1 MVIFS
6 CSSVICFWKC
16 IGYTERLLQEKQS
29 VGFYNT
35 VQSQQDHPE
44 QGELKVSVF
53 TADGTRPVENARVK
67 ISYTGESGQTIEK
80 VRTDSSGQTP
90 VLAVKTPPLEYS
102 MKPSEQQP
110 YAEYT
115 VQVEAEGFENSEIA
129 GIQVLPSVRA
139 EQPVRLAFQAGAEF
153 ERLVIGPHTLWGE
166 YPPKIEEAEVKPVG
180 ESGEIVLSRVVIPE
194 YVVVHDGPV
203 NDTTAQDYYVRYK
216 DYIKNVASSEIYAT
230 WPDDTIRANV
240 LAIMSFTL
248 NRVYTEW
255 YRNKGKDFTITSST
269 AYDHKWIRGRNIF
282 DSISRIVDE
291 LFENYLSRPNVRQ
304 PILTQYCD
312 GRQVQCKD
320 RGWMT
325 QWGSKSLGDRGYSPI
340 EILRYFYGNDI
351 YINVAEGISGIPLS
365 WPGYDLNI
373 GATGNKVRQIQEQ
386 LNVIAEAYPAIPKVG
401 VDGIYGEQTKAA
413 VRKFQNIFG
422 LSETGITDYS
432 TWYKIQEIY
441 VAVSRIAELS

>member
-1 MVIFS
+1 M
-6 CSSVICFWKC
+6 
-16 IGYTERLLQEKQS
+16 
-29 VGFYNT
+29 GFYNT

-67 ISYTGESGQTIEK
+67 ISYTGESGQTIEE

-203 NDTTAQDYYVRYK
+203 NDTTAPDYYERYK

-291 LFENYLSRPNVRQ
+291 LFENYLSRPDVRQ

-386 LNVIAEAYPAIPKVG
+386 LNVIAEAYPAIPKVS

>member
-1 MVIFS
+1 MRSYRDIQAQ
-6 CSSVICFWKC
+6 
-16 IGYTERLLQEKQS
+16 QEN
-29 VGFYNT
+29 VDRG
-35 VQSQQDHPE
+35 
-44 QGELKVSVF
+44 GLKVTVM

-67 ISYTGESGQTIEK
+67 ISYTGESGQTIEE

-139 EQPVRLAFQAGAEF
+139 EQPVSIAFQAGAEF

-291 LFENYLSRPNVRQ
+291 LFENYLSRPDVRQ

-351 YINVAEGISGIPLS
+351 YINVAEGISGIPMS

>member
-1 MVIFS
+1 M
-6 CSSVICFWKC
+6 
-16 IGYTERLLQEKQS
+16 
-29 VGFYNT
+29 GFYNT

-67 ISYTGESGQTIEK
+67 ISYTGESGQTIEE

-139 EQPVRLAFQAGAEF
+139 EQTVSIAFQAGAEF

-230 WPDDTIRANV
+230 WPDDTIRANI

-291 LFENYLSRPNVRQ
+291 LFENYLSRPDVRQ

-312 GRQVQCKD
+312 GRQVQCRD

-351 YINVAEGISGIPLS
+351 YVNVAEGISGIPLS

>member
-1 MVIFS
+1 MRSYRDIQAQ
-6 CSSVICFWKC
+6 
-16 IGYTERLLQEKQS
+16 QED
-29 VGFYNT
+29 VDRG
-35 VQSQQDHPE
+35 
-44 QGELKVSVF
+44 GLKVTVM
-53 TADGTRPVENARVK
+53 TADGTRPVENALVK
-67 ISYTGESGQTIEK
+67 ISYTGESGQTIEE

-90 VLAVKTPPLEYS
+90 VLDVKTPPLEYS
-102 MKPSEQQP
+102 MEPSEQQP

-139 EQPVRLAFQAGAEF
+139 EQPVSIAFQAGAEF

-291 LFENYLSRPNVRQ
+291 LFENYLSRPDVRQ

-340 EILRYFYGNDI
+340 EILRHFYGNDI

>member
-1 MVIFS
+1 MRSYRDIQAQ
-6 CSSVICFWKC
+6 
-16 IGYTERLLQEKQS
+16 QEN
-29 VGFYNT
+29 VDRG
-35 VQSQQDHPE
+35 
-44 QGELKVSVF
+44 GLKVTVM

-67 ISYTGESGQTIEK
+67 ISYTGESGQTIEE

-291 LFENYLSRPNVRQ
+291 LFENYLSRPDVRQ

-351 YINVAEGISGIPLS
+351 YINVAEGISGIPMS

>member
-1 MVIFS
+1 MRSYRDIQAQ
-6 CSSVICFWKC
+6 
-16 IGYTERLLQEKQS
+16 QEN
-29 VGFYNT
+29 VDRG
-35 VQSQQDHPE
+35 
-44 QGELKVSVF
+44 GLKVTVM
-53 TADGTRPVENARVK
+53 TADGTRPVENALVK
-67 ISYTGESGQTIEK
+67 ISYTGESGQTIEE

-291 LFENYLSRPNVRQ
+291 LFENYLSRPDVRQ